1 MHGHG
6 CWTGWCG
13 GLVECVHE
21 QAGLAGDG
29 IHEINRLHP
38 LLLAQV
44 HTSHERD
51 EAIWVREQILTLRDQ
66 HNVKYQDIAV
76 LYRTNLQVRVEEG
89 RYVTLSAVS
98 TRKPGIQF
106 GGPP

>member
-1 MHGHG
+1 MSYTA
-6 CWTGWCG
+6 C
-13 GLVECVHE
+13 
-21 QAGLAGDG
+21 
-29 IHEINRLHP
+29 

-89 RYVTLSAVS
+89 IYVRFLQCPPESWVSSIWGASVEGGWGLYIFAGWGISASLGIPLGGEDS
-98 TRKPGIQF
+98 TR
-106 GGPP
+106 